1 MGIIFDKGSKED
13 DKKEGILKRLDDII
27 DANEKQ
33 LQTMKDEHLKL
44 VKRIKEKKSKI
55 KNLRYQ
61 INKDNKEQL
70 NYFKG
75 LVKGA
80 DATRMK
86 IIERVKKC
94 FRMKDIL
101 DFNVPWNFQVMW
113 TCISSIIYK
122 MKK

>member
-1 MGIIFDKGSKED
+1 MGIIFDKGLKED
-13 DKKEGILKRLDDII
+13 DKKEGILKRIDDII

-44 VKRIKEKKSKI
+44 VKRIKEKKSRI
-55 KNLRYQ
+55 KDLRYQ

-101 DFNVPWNFQVMW
+101 DFNVP
-113 TCISSIIYK
+113 
-122 MKK
+122 

>member
-1 MGIIFDKGSKED
+1 MGIIFDKGLKED
-13 DKKEGILKRLDDII
+13 DKKEGILKRIDDII

-44 VKRIKEKKSKI
+44 VKRIKEKKSRI
-55 KNLRYQ
+55 KDLRYQ

>member
-1 MGIIFDKGSKED
+1 MGIIFDKWSKED

-44 VKRIKEKKSKI
+44 VKRIKEKKSRI
-55 KNLRYQ
+55 KDLRYQ

>member
-13 DKKEGILKRLDDII
+13 DKKEGILKRLDDIT

-44 VKRIKEKKSKI
+44 VKRIKEKKSRI
-55 KNLRYQ
+55 KDLRYQ

-101 DFNVPWNFQVMW
+101 DLNVLWNFQVMW

>member
-1 MGIIFDKGSKED
+1 MGIIFDKGLKED

-44 VKRIKEKKSKI
+44 VKRIKEKKSRI
-55 KNLRYQ
+55 KDLRYQ

>member
-1 MGIIFDKGSKED
+1 MGIIFDKGLKED
-13 DKKEGILKRLDDII
+13 DKKERILKRLDDII

-44 VKRIKEKKSKI
+44 VKRIKEKKSRI
-55 KNLRYQ
+55 KDLRYQ

>member
-13 DKKEGILKRLDDII
+13 DKKEGILKRLDDIT

>member
-1 MGIIFDKGSKED
+1 MGIIFDKGLKED

-44 VKRIKEKKSKI
+44 VKRIKEKKSRI
-55 KNLRYQ
+55 KDLRYQ
-61 INKDNKEQL
+61 INKDSKEQL

>member
-44 VKRIKEKKSKI
+44 VKRIKEKKSRI
-55 KNLRYQ
+55 KDLRYQ

>member
-1 MGIIFDKGSKED
+1 MGIIFDKGLKED

-44 VKRIKEKKSKI
+44 VKRIKEKKSRI
-55 KNLRYQ
+55 KDLRYQ

-113 TCISSIIYK
+113 TCISRIIYK

>member
-1 MGIIFDKGSKED
+1 MGIIFDKGLKED

-44 VKRIKEKKSKI
+44 VKRIKEKKSRI
-55 KNLRYQ
+55 KDLRYQ

-94 FRMKDIL
+94 FRMKDIF

>member
-1 MGIIFDKGSKED
+1 MGIIFDKGLKED

-44 VKRIKEKKSKI
+44 VKRIKKKKSRI
-55 KNLRYQ
+55 KDLRYQ